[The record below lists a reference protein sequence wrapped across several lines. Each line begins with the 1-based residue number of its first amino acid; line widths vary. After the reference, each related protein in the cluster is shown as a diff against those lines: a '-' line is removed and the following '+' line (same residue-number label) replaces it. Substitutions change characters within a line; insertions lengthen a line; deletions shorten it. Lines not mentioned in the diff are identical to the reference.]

1 MVFVV
6 DVVSGKAKKLC
17 MSSFK
22 EAIEGCEKSETDIAT
37 TYKSECGEYIV
48 VVLKV

>member
-6 DVVSGKAKKLC
+6 DVVSGKAKKIC

-22 EAIEGCEKSETDIAT
+22 EAIEGCEKIESDVAT
-37 TYKSECGEYIV
+37 TYKSESGEYIV
-48 VVLKV
+48 VVLKI